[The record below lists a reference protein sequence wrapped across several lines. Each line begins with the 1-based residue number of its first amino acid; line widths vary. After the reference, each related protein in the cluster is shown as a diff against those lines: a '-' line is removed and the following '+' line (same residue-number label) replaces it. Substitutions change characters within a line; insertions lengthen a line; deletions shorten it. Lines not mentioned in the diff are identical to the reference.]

1 MTDDSHLLS
10 PEAQH
15 DAALAQA
22 AAGARRASNLPHGKS
37 AHLDDDTPAGR
48 IALFLDGREAMLS
61 SDPERIA
68 TVCSIATD
76 GRLVDL
82 VPADLRHVL
91 AERNDPAAQL
101 IRLVATALAA
111 DGEPDYRPADAVA
124 AQLSAEDAEQLLIA
138 LDVAAVTLIRAKEAQ
153 QP

>member
-1 MTDDSHLLS
+1 MTDDSHLLG
-10 PEAQH
+10 PEAQR
-15 DAALAQA
+15 AAGQALAA
-22 AAGARRASNLPHGKS
+22 TNTRRARSLPRGKS

-48 IALFLDGREAMLS
+48 VALFLDGREAMLGT
-61 SDPERIA
+61 DPECIA
-68 TVCSIATD
+68 SVSSSATD
-76 GRLVDL
+76 GRMVDL